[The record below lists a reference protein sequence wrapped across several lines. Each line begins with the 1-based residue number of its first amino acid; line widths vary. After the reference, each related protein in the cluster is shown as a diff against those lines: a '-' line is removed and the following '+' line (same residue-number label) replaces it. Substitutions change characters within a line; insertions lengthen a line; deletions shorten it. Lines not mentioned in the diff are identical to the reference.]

1 MPTTRPSQ
9 DRISTL
15 RMAADGST
23 VEVVRSARRRRTISA
38 YRDGDR
44 TVLLLP
50 ARTSA
55 ADEVRWVDV
64 MVERLAKQD
73 ARRKP
78 SDDGLA
84 ARSAA
89 LSARYFG
96 GRAKPA
102 SVRWVGNMASR
113 WGSCTPSDKSIRIS
127 DRLRGAPLWVL
138 DYVLVHELAHLR
150 VPDHSPAFWDLVAAY
165 PRAELARGYLLG
177 FAAIDGSAPS
187 GDDDECADVFADDVA

>member
-1 MPTTRPSQ
+1 
-9 DRISTL
+9 
-15 RMAADGST
+15 MAADGST
-23 VEVVRSARRRRTISA
+23 VEVIRSARRRRTISA

-44 TVLLLP
+44 TVVLLP
-50 ARTSA
+50 ARTTA
-55 ADEVRWVDV
+55 ADEVRWVDA
-64 MVERLAKQD
+64 MVARLAKQD

-84 ARSAA
+84 ARAA
-89 LSARYFG
+89 GLSARHLD
-96 GRAKPA
+96 GRARPA

-113 WGSCTPSDKSIRIS
+113 WGSCTPADRTIRIS

-150 VPDHSPAFWDLVAAY
+150 VPDHSPAFWELVSAY

-177 FAAIDGSAPS
+177 LSASSDGDSA
-187 GDDDECADVFADDVA
+187 GDGERPMDDCNDVFDDVG